1 MENKKQPIELA
12 DIFREC
18 GDDFPKTG
26 NLCGDQAKA
35 FYAKE
40 NCRTSALGGHT
51 NRCDQCGFTKQ
62 SYNSC
67 RNRHCPKCQYTKKLQ
82 WVDKLAA
89 NLPPV
94 KYFHVVFTIP
104 DCLNSIFYIN
114 QRIAYGLLFKAAGQA
129 LIKCAANP
137 KFTGVRAGAVGVLH
151 TWGQTL
157 VHHPH
162 IHMIVPA
169 GGLSDD
175 QTEWVPSPKK
185 FFLPVKLLSNVF
197 RGMLCSL
204 ICQAVEDGKMQ
215 LPDNTE
221 DFETIKALCYR
232 KNWVVYCQKP
242 FAGPDGIIQYLGN
255 YTHRVAISNHR
266 IEAFENN
273 KVTFS
278 YKDYRTGGLKK
289 SITLETKEFVRRFIQ
304 HILPCGFYKIR
315 YFGILALCNMA
326 TKLETCFS
334 LIEKESYFSVLV
346 GLNAMEVWRAV
357 SGKDPWKCPKCHKGK
372 MIAYPLETK
381 VLKTG

>member
-1 MENKKQPIELA
+1 
-12 DIFREC
+12 
-18 GDDFPKTG
+18 
-26 NLCGDQAKA
+26 
-35 FYAKE
+35 
-40 NCRTSALGGHT
+40 
-51 NRCDQCGFTKQ
+51 
-62 SYNSC
+62 
-67 RNRHCPKCQYTKKLQ
+67 
-82 WVDKLAA
+82 VDKLAA

-104 DCLNSIFYIN
+104 DCLNTVFYIN

-137 KFTGVRAGAVGVLH
+137 KLTGVRAGAVGVMH

-157 VHHPH
+157 IYHPH

-169 GGLSDD
+169 GGLSED
-175 QTEWVPSPKK
+175 QMEWVPSPKK

-197 RGMLCSL
+197 RGILCRL
-204 ICQAVEDGKMQ
+204 ICQAVGDGKMQ
-215 LPDNTE
+215 LPDNTAG
-221 DFETIKALCYR
+221 FEPIIALCYR
-232 KNWVVYCQKP
+232 KKWVVYCQKP
-242 FAGPDGIIQYLGN
+242 FAGPEGIIQYLGN

-289 SITLETKEFVRRFIQ
+289 SIALETKEFVRRFMQ

-326 TKLETCFS
+326 TKLETCFN
-334 LIEKESYFSVLV
+334 LIEKKSYFSVLE

-357 SGKDPWKCPKCHKGK
+357 SGIDPWECPKCHQGK
-372 MIAYPLETK
+372 MIAYPLETRE
-381 VLKTG
+381 LKTG